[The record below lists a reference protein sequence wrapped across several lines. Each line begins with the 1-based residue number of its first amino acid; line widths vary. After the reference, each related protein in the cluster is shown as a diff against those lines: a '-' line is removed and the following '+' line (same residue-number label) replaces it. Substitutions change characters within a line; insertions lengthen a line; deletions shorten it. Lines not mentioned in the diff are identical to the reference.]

1 MALIHHR
8 HGKPNAPTRK
18 IKRTDTKLP
27 LPKVPDLDYQTLQQE
42 VISKIRLR
50 SASIR
55 FWFWGPFRTTQHSD
69 SSLKA

>member
-1 MALIHHR
+1 MALIRHR
-8 HGKPNAPTRK
+8 HGKPDAPTGK

-42 VISKIRLR
+42 VISMIQPR

-55 FWFWGPFRTTQHSD
+55 LWFWGPYRTTQLSD
-69 SSLKA
+69 TSLKV